1 MSTYRLLIITPER
14 VFYDGEINRIVL
26 KGAEG
31 NMAILANH
39 TPLMT
44 TLALS
49 ELKIYS
55 DPKKFRSATLLGGF
69 AKIEPE
75 KVVILADA
83 AEWPEEID
91 VERALKAKEMA
102 EATLKKSD
110 QDLVWAQA
118 ALRRAIVRIEVSK
131 TKDNR

>member
-1 MSTYRLLIITPER
+1 MSTYRLRIITPER

-31 NMAILANH
+31 DMAILANH

-49 ELKIYS
+49 ELTIFP
-55 DPKKFRSATLLGGF
+55 DPKTTRKATLLGGF
-69 AKIEPE
+69 AKIETDN
-75 KVVILADA
+75 VVILADA

-91 VERALKAKEMA
+91 VLRAEEAKKRAEEKLKQ
-102 EATLKKSD
+102 SD
-110 QDLVWAQA
+110 QDLIRAQA
-118 ALRRAIVRIEVSK
+118 ALRRAIVRLKVSDTIK
-131 TKDNR
+131 K